1 VEPQAVPA
9 PQARKKCL
17 LVVDDTI
24 ESRLSLAG
32 LLRVV
37 GYTVYEAPDAA
48 QALALLR
55 SSLPVDAL
63 VTDVEMPG
71 DMDGV
76 ALAHAVRTSWPG
88 IAVVVT
94 SAADYA
100 AAVPDAAVLF
110 LRKPYRPERLLDHL
124 ERVLPP

>member
-1 VEPQAVPA
+1 MPA
-9 PQARKKCL
+9 PEARKKCL

-55 SSLPVDAL
+55 SSLPVDAV

-71 DMDGV
+71 DTDGLG
-76 ALAHAVRTSWPG
+76 LAEAVRADFGRWHGYSLLANLGTL
-88 IAVVVT
+88 ALVT
-94 SAADYA
+94 AATAMA
-100 AAVPDAAVLF
+100 A
-110 LRKPYRPERLLDHL
+110 HL
-124 ERVLPP
+124 PVASREGKD